1 MLPDIK
7 REVVLTMITNGFIT
21 NAMAEPVLYGAK
33 VSLSLDQITDLVNS
47 VRAQAVNE
55 YQRTIAISPCA
66 KRGQPP
72 Y

>member
-7 REVVLTMITNGFIT
+7 REEVLSMIKNGFIT

-47 VRAQAVNE
+47 VRAQAVEE
-55 YQRTIAISPCA
+55 YQRGEHVAD
-66 KRGQPP
+66 QP